1 MIIPTGKN
9 ILIIPH
15 ITTSIENTLPI
26 SEYPVWGFWLIGV
39 MFLILNASVIYLTY
53 LMCKDCIETKLAK
66 IFTILFAAPVCI
78 FLFIAVWICFKQ
90 GL

>member
-15 ITTSIENTLPI
+15 ITTSIKNTLPI
-26 SEYPVWGFWLIGV
+26 SEYPVWGFWIIGV

-53 LMCKDCIETKLAK
+53 LMCKDCIESKLAK

>member
-26 SEYPVWGFWLIGV
+26 SEYPVWGFWIIGV

-53 LMCKDCIETKLAK
+53 LMCKDCIESKLAK

>member
-1 MIIPTGKN
+1 MILPTGKN

-26 SEYPVWGFWLIGV
+26 SEYPVWGFWIIGV

>member
-1 MIIPTGKN
+1 MIIPTGKSL
-9 ILIIPH
+9 LIIPH
-15 ITTSIENTLPI
+15 ITTSVRGESMI
-26 SEYPVWGFWLIGV
+26 SDYPVWMFWIIGV

-53 LMCKDCIETKLAK
+53 LMCKDCIESKLAK

>member
-26 SEYPVWGFWLIGV
+26 SEYPVWGFWIIGV

-53 LMCKDCIETKLAK
+53 LMCKDCIESKLAK
-66 IFTILFAAPVCI
+66 IFTIVFAAPVCI